1 MSQAPIEQATA
12 VPYRRQGPRLEFCL
26 ITTSQGS
33 RWGFPK
39 GIIEPGQTP
48 RQAALVEAEEEAG
61 LHGEI
66 EGEELGGYAYTKWNR
81 VLTVRGYLMRVTA
94 EDDHWQEWTSR
105 RRIWCSLAEAQARID
120 RPALQRLLA
129 TAAERLK

>member
-26 ITTSQGS
+26 ITTSRGT

-48 RQAALVEAEEEAG
+48 REAALMEALEEAG

-81 VLTVRGYLMRVTA
+81 VLTVRGYLMRVTQ
-94 EDDHWQEWTSR
+94 EDDHWLEWNSR
-105 RRIWCSLAEAQARID
+105 RRVWCSLGVAQFRID

-129 TAAERLK
+129 AAAERLK